1 MSPQAYRLKPWTE
14 VVRPHDDIVAG
25 NLEMSTYAADLGAVD
40 RQDPNTPRVYRDPG
54 EFFRT
59 TYPTRNL
66 RELFRDV
73 LGVLSGRSGDR
84 VIQLRT
90 PFGGGKTHA
99 LLGLY
104 HLVALRDAISPRDLD
119 GIPDPGPGRVAVLSG
134 LDLDPRTPRV
144 VDGLAIHTLWGE
156 FAFRLGGQPAYEKV
170 RVHDETG
177 TAPGGN
183 VLRAVIGT
191 GPVLILLDE
200 VLVYVERAGGKT
212 GADPLRRQ
220 VMLFLQALTE
230 VVRNL
235 PHAAT
240 VYSLQA
246 SVHEA
251 AGDEALLQQLDHLV
265 TRVDAKREPVSDDEV
280 MRVVQRRLFP
290 SFGQDPSHQHVA
302 REVAREYAIAY
313 RRLREGSAETE
324 GERRAAGQE
333 AERFEAKILDS
344 YPFHPDLLD
353 LMYHRWGSL
362 PSYQR
367 TRGALQFLARVV
379 HALWN
384 GARPPRPLIG
394 PGDVPLEDEH
404 VRGAFF
410 SQVGERERYSSVL
423 SADITGDGARCRE
436 ADRRIAADSPA
447 LEQLRVGTR
456 SASAIMLY
464 SFGAREGEDR
474 GVLES
479 ELVQSLVAPDL
490 DRNVTTTA
498 LHDLREELLYLHY
511 TGRRYRFEPK
521 ANLNLLIAEESK
533 KWEPEEVLERVKKE
547 VARLLTSAGDHALLW
562 PEDSRAI
569 PDGEPVFRVAY
580 LGPAFTELDEAE
592 ILEQVRSLVDKH
604 GPGHREY
611 RNAITF
617 AVPGRNALD
626 RARAAGRLLLAI
638 GALLTQVRSRR
649 VSLEREQ
656 VDELGERQKGVAA
669 DLAGAVERLYEQV
682 LVPVPDRQGTAPFA
696 LEILDLRAQLMA
708 GRDLHARILDALRKH
723 VFDALTPARLVALAK
738 LGQERDFVAAEDLI
752 KWFFSYF
759 DFPKLKDETALQG
772 AIAKGTADVLG
783 YVSAAHI
790 ENGAVIPS
798 RKELVRFGAP
808 TPADEVDLGPGCF
821 VLSPTLAVMLRGEP
835 VSEQEAAG
843 TTEDLEAEKREGET
857 RKEERPTGGGRY
869 RLRVETNAAQLFRIL
884 PALQNLADKASR
896 FVARIEVE
904 AESEDQFD
912 KSWLRNAVEE
922 HLDEAGVE
930 AQTSL
935 E

>member
-40 RQDPNTPRVYRDPG
+40 RQDPNTPRIYRDPR

-73 LGVLSGRSGDR
+73 LGVLAGRSGDR

-104 HLVALRDAISPRDLD
+104 HLVASRATLSPSDLD

-144 VDGLAIHTLWGE
+144 VDGLAIRTLWGE
-156 FAFRLGGQPAYEKV
+156 LAFRLGGQPAYEKV

-183 VLRAVIGT
+183 VLRSVIGT

-220 VMLFLQALTE
+220 VTLFLQALTE

-290 SFGQDPSHQHVA
+290 SFGEDPAHQQVA

-313 RRLREGSAETE
+313 RRLREGAAETE

-333 AERFEAKILDS
+333 AERFEARILDS

-379 HALWN
+379 HAVWD

-394 PGDVPLEDEH
+394 PSDVPLEDEH

-436 ADRRIAADSPA
+436 VDRRIAADSPA
-447 LEQLRVGTR
+447 FEQLRVGTR
-456 SASAIMLY
+456 CATAIMLY

-479 ELVQSLVAPDL
+479 ELVPSLVAPDL

-498 LHDLREELLYLHY
+498 LHDLREELLYLHH

-533 KWEPEEVLERVKKE
+533 KWQPEEVLERVKKE
-547 VARLLTSAGDHALLW
+547 LAQLLAPAADRALLW
-562 PEDSRAI
+562 PEDSKAI

-580 LGPAFTELDEAE
+580 LAPAFTELDEAE
-592 ILEQVRSLVDKH
+592 IMEQVRSLVDKH

-611 RNAITF
+611 RNAIAF
-617 AVPGRNALD
+617 AVPGRNTLD
-626 RARAAGRLLLAI
+626 RARAAARLLLAI
-638 GALLTQVRSRR
+638 GSLLTQVKSKRLA
-649 VSLEREQ
+649 LEREQ
-656 VDELGERQKGVAA
+656 VDELTERQKGVAA

-682 LVPVPDRQGTAPFA
+682 LVPVPDRQGAAPFA
-696 LEILDLRAQLMA
+696 LDTMDLRAQLTA

-738 LGQERDFVAAEDLI
+738 LGQERDFVATEELV

-759 DFPKLKDETALQG
+759 DFPKLKDETALRD
-772 AIAKGTADVLG
+772 AIARGTADMLG
-783 YVSAAHI
+783 YVSAAHM
-790 ENGAVIPS
+790 EEGAVVPS
-798 RKELVRFGAP
+798 RTELVRFGAP
-808 TPADEVDLGPGCF
+808 TPEDEIDLGPGCF
-821 VLSPTLAVMLRGEP
+821 VLAPTLAINLRGEKVP
-835 VSEQEAAG
+835 EEGASEAVAAAKAEECEKEGVTEA
-843 TTEDLEAEKREGET
+843 
-857 RKEERPTGGGRY
+857 PSPGGSRY
-869 RLRVETNAAQLFRIL
+869 RLRVETNAPQLFRIL
-884 PALQNLADKASR
+884 PALQNLADRASR
-896 FVARIEVE
+896 FVARIDVE
-904 AESEDQFD
+904 AESEAPFD

-930 AQTSL
+930 GQTSL